1 MKNEEFRNKILN
13 TKNNKLRRNLKYDRI
28 GGIYSIDIDVLEN
41 IISAKLDETKVV
53 EIQKNI
59 SR

>member
-1 MKNEEFRNKILN
+1 MIELVV
-13 TKNNKLRRNLKYDRI
+13 
-28 GGIYSIDIDVLEN
+28 IYSIDIDVLEN